1 LEGASRSFGEG
12 GLMQIKINDTIKVG
26 PLEGTITSISIG
38 VIQGDPAGELGPK
51 AVEYD
56 TELGYQGAVTYVTR
70 GGDSKWAYFRQIDE
84 VIE

>member
-1 LEGASRSFGEG
+1 
-12 GLMQIKINDTIKVG
+12 MQIKINDTIKVG

-56 TELGYQGAVTYVTR
+56 TDLGYQGAVTYVTR

>member
-1 LEGASRSFGEG
+1 
-12 GLMQIKINDTIKVG
+12 MQIKINDTIKVG

>member
-1 LEGASRSFGEG
+1 LESASRCIKEG
-12 GLMQIKINDTIKVG
+12 GIMQIKLNDDIKVG

-56 TELGYQGAVTYVTR
+56 TELEYQGAVTYITR
-70 GGDSKWAYFRQIDE
+70 AGDSKWAYFHQIE
-84 VIE
+84 KVL

>member
-1 LEGASRSFGEG
+1 ASRSFGEG

>member
-1 LEGASRSFGEG
+1 
-12 GLMQIKINDTIKVG
+12 MQIKINDTIKVG

-38 VIQGDPAGELGPK
+38 VVQGDPAGELGPR

-56 TELGYQGAVTYVTR
+56 TELGYQGSVTYSTR
-70 GGDSKWAYFRQIDE
+70 AGESKWAYFRQIDE